1 MGIQERREREKLG
14 RRNAII
20 EAARKLFLE
29 KGIEHATMKE
39 IAREAG
45 LSKAA
50 LYLYFQNKEELTFE
64 LLHISLTKI
73 RELIDSAAER
83 GRDGY
88 SKLSAAAEEFRR
100 MFREEPEYIYFSL
113 VMERYASSIANNL
126 LSSQKCLELIMN
138 IQNRMEELIREGIE
152 DGSVRADLDPQKT
165 AALLFHMA
173 TSFMQRVSL
182 MQESFIKYSSYTAQ
196 ELIDHMFT
204 VFIHVLR

>member
-39 IAREAG
+39 IAREAE

>member
-39 IAREAG
+39 IAQEAE

-73 RELIDSAAER
+73 QELIDSATER
-83 GRDGY
+83 GQDGY
-88 SKLSAAAEEFRR
+88 SKLAAAAEEFRR

-126 LSSQKCLELIMN
+126 PSSQRSLELIMD
-138 IQNRMEELIREGIE
+138 IQDRLEELLREGIK

-165 AALLFHMA
+165 AALILHMA
-173 TSFMQRVSL
+173 TSFMQRVSM
-182 MQESFIKYSSYTAQ
+182 MQESFLKYSSYTAQ

-204 VFIHVLR
+204 VFIHALQ

>member
-88 SKLSAAAEEFRR
+88 SSSPRR
-100 MFREEPEYIYFSL
+100 PKSFAGCSGKNR
-113 VMERYASSIANNL
+113 SI
-126 LSSQKCLELIMN
+126 SIF
-138 IQNRMEELIREGIE
+138 
-152 DGSVRADLDPQKT
+152 PW
-165 AALLFHMA
+165 
-173 TSFMQRVSL
+173 
-182 MQESFIKYSSYTAQ
+182 
-196 ELIDHMFT
+196 
-204 VFIHVLR
+204 